1 MCDLLTMNKLHRIS
15 VDLPS
20 TLNEVVQCAVTSGE
34 YDSASAVI
42 EEALQD
48 WTEKKAVR
56 NFTSEELRFLWNEGK
71 ASGKPMP
78 LDMDGIIAR
87 ARARLERSRANSP

>member
-1 MCDLLTMNKLHRIS
+1 MSKLQKIS
-15 VDLPS
+15 VDLPPA
-20 TLNEVVQCAVTSGE
+20 LNTVVQNVVMSGE

-42 EEALQD
+42 QEALEE

-56 NFTSEELRFLWNEGK
+56 SFTTEELRFLWNEGK

-78 LDMDGIIAR
+78 LDMEGIIAR
-87 ARARLERSRANSP
+87 AKERLERSRANSP

>member
-1 MCDLLTMNKLHRIS
+1 MNKIHKIS

-20 TLNEVVQCAVTSGE
+20 TLNEVLQIAVTSGE

-48 WTEKKAVR
+48 WSEKKAVR
-56 NFTSEELRFLWNEGK
+56 TFTSEELRFLWNEGK
-71 ASGKPMP
+71 ASGKPKP
-78 LDMDGIIAR
+78 LDMEGIIAR
-87 ARARLERSRANSP
+87 AKERLERSRANSP